1 MRYVVGLTGGIG
13 SGKSLIANLFAEL
26 GVPIVDA
33 DVVARTVVEKGSP
46 LLAKIADHFG
56 ESVLNEKSELNRA
69 YLRSYIFAH
78 PTEKE
83 WLNNLLHP
91 AIRTEMLAK
100 MQAVKAPYLLLVV
113 PLLIE
118 NQLTTLCDRVLVV
131 DVPMEVQIAR
141 TTARDGSALETVKQI
156 IAAQVNRETRL
167 QYADDIIENALPLA
181 QNLMNLKAQVLQLH
195 QRYLSL
201 AAAAQKQKKETL

>member
-56 ESVLNEKSELNRA
+56 ESVLNEKGELNRA

>member
-1 MRYVVGLTGGIG
+1 M
-13 SGKSLIANLFAEL
+13 
-26 GVPIVDA
+26 
-33 DVVARTVVEKGSP
+33 
-46 LLAKIADHFG
+46 
-56 ESVLNEKSELNRA
+56 LNEKGELNRA

-83 WLNNLLHP
+83 WLNNLMHP
-91 AIRTEMLAK
+91 AIRTEMLAQI
-100 MQAVKAPYLLLVV
+100 QAVKAPYLLLVV

-167 QYADDIIENALPLA
+167 QYADDVIENALPLA
-181 QNLMNLKAQVLQLH
+181 QNLVNLKAQVLQLH
-195 QRYLSL
+195 QRYLL
-201 AAAAQKQKKETL
+201 LAAQKQKKETL

>member
-1 MRYVVGLTGGIG
+1 M
-13 SGKSLIANLFAEL
+13 
-26 GVPIVDA
+26 
-33 DVVARTVVEKGSP
+33 
-46 LLAKIADHFG
+46 
-56 ESVLNEKSELNRA
+56 
-69 YLRSYIFAH
+69 
-78 PTEKE
+78 
-83 WLNNLLHP
+83 HP

-167 QYADDIIENALPLA
+167 QYADDVIENALPLA
-181 QNLMNLKAQVLQLH
+181 QNLVNLKVQVLQLH

-201 AAAAQKQKKETL
+201 AAQKQKKETL

>member
-56 ESVLNEKSELNRA
+56 ESVLNEKGELNRA

-78 PTEKE
+78 PTEKQ

-91 AIRTEMLAK
+91 AIRTEMLAQI
-100 MQAVKAPYLLLVV
+100 QAVEA
-113 PLLIE
+113 
-118 NQLTTLCDRVLVV
+118 
-131 DVPMEVQIAR
+131 
-141 TTARDGSALETVKQI
+141 
-156 IAAQVNRETRL
+156 VNNVMR
-167 QYADDIIENALPLA
+167 
-181 QNLMNLKAQVLQLH
+181 
-195 QRYLSL
+195 
-201 AAAAQKQKKETL
+201 

>member
-26 GVPIVDA
+26 GVLIVDA

-46 LLAKIADHFG
+46 LLAKIADHFA
-56 ESVLNEKSELNRA
+56 ESVLNEKGELNRA

-91 AIRTEMLAK
+91 AIRTEMLAQ

-141 TTARDGSALETVKQI
+141 TTERDGSALETVKQI

-167 QYADDIIENALPLA
+167 QYADDVIENALPLA
-181 QNLMNLKAQVLQLH
+181 QNLVNLKAQVLQLH

-201 AAAAQKQKKETL
+201 AAQK

>member
-1 MRYVVGLTGGIG
+1 M
-13 SGKSLIANLFAEL
+13 
-26 GVPIVDA
+26 
-33 DVVARTVVEKGSP
+33 
-46 LLAKIADHFG
+46 
-56 ESVLNEKSELNRA
+56 
-69 YLRSYIFAH
+69 RSYIFAH

-91 AIRTEMLAK
+91 AIRTEILAK
-100 MQAVKAPYLLLVV
+100 MQAVEAPYLLLVV

-156 IAAQVNRETRL
+156 IASQVNRETRL
-167 QYADDIIENALPLA
+167 QYADDVIENALPLA
-181 QNLMNLKAQVLQLH
+181 QNLVNLKAQVLQLH
-195 QRYLSL
+195 QCYLSL
-201 AAAAQKQKKETL
+201 AAQK

>member
-13 SGKSLIANLFAEL
+13 SGKSFIATLFAEL

-56 ESVLNEKSELNRA
+56 ESVLNEKGELNRA

-78 PTEKE
+78 PTEKQ

-91 AIRTEMLAK
+91 AIRTEMLAQI
-100 MQAVKAPYLLLVV
+100 QAVEAPYLLLVV

-167 QYADDIIENALPLA
+167 QYADDVIENALPLA
-181 QNLMNLKAQVLQLH
+181 QNLVNLKAQVLQLH
-195 QRYLSL
+195 QHYLSL
-201 AAAAQKQKKETL
+201 AAQKQKKETL

>member
-13 SGKSLIANLFAEL
+13 SGKSLMANLFADL
-26 GVPIVDA
+26 GVLIVDA

-46 LLAKIADHFG
+46 LLAKIADHFC
-56 ESVLNEKSELNRA
+56 ESVLNEKGELNRA

-181 QNLMNLKAQVLQLH
+181 QNLVNLKAQVLQLH

-201 AAAAQKQKKETL
+201 AAQKQKKETL

>member
-56 ESVLNEKSELNRA
+56 ESVLNEKGELNRA

-83 WLNNLLHP
+83 WLNSLMHP

-131 DVPMEVQIAR
+131 DVPMEIAR

-167 QYADDIIENALPLA
+167 QYADDVIENALPLA
-181 QNLMNLKAQVLQLH
+181 QNLVNLKVQVLQLH

-201 AAAAQKQKKETL
+201 AAQKQKKETL

>member
-46 LLAKIADHFG
+46 LLAKIADHFS
-56 ESVLNEKSELNRA
+56 ESVLNEKGELNRA

-131 DVPMEVQIAR
+131 DVPMEVQVAR
-141 TTARDGSALETVKQI
+141 TTERDGSALETVKQI

-167 QYADDIIENALPLA
+167 QYADDVIENALPLA
-181 QNLMNLKAQVLQLH
+181 QNLVNLKAQVLQLH

-201 AAAAQKQKKETL
+201 AAQK

>member
-56 ESVLNEKSELNRA
+56 ESVLNEQGELNRA

-83 WLNNLLHP
+83 WLNNLMHP

-167 QYADDIIENALPLA
+167 QYADDVIENALPLA
-181 QNLMNLKAQVLQLH
+181 QNLVNLKAQVLQLH

>member
-33 DVVARTVVEKGSP
+33 GVVARTVVEKGSP

-56 ESVLNEKSELNRA
+56 ESVLNEKGELNRA

-91 AIRTEMLAK
+91 AIRTEMLAQI
-100 MQAVKAPYLLLVV
+100 QAVEAPYLLLVV

-141 TTARDGSALETVKQI
+141 TTERDGSALETVKQ
-156 IAAQVNRETRL
+156 TRL
-167 QYADDIIENALPLA
+167 QYADDVIENALPLA
-181 QNLMNLKAQVLQLH
+181 QNLVNLKAQVLQLH

-201 AAAAQKQKKETL
+201 AAQKQKKETL

>member
-46 LLAKIADHFG
+46 LLAKIADHFS
-56 ESVLNEKSELNRA
+56 ESVLNEKGELNRA

-141 TTARDGSALETVKQI
+141 TTERDGSALETVKQI

-167 QYADDIIENALPLA
+167 QYADDVIENALPLA
-181 QNLMNLKAQVLQLH
+181 QNLVNLKAQVLQLH

-201 AAAAQKQKKETL
+201 AAQK

>member
-56 ESVLNEKSELNRA
+56 ESVLNEKGELNRA

-91 AIRTEMLAK
+91 AIRTEMLAQ

-131 DVPMEVQIAR
+131 DVTMEVQIAR
-141 TTARDGSALETVKQI
+141 TTARDGGALETVKQI
-156 IAAQVNRETRL
+156 IAAQ
-167 QYADDIIENALPLA
+167 YADDVIENALPLA
-181 QNLMNLKAQVLQLH
+181 QNLVNLKAQVLQLH

>member
-46 LLAKIADHFG
+46 LLAKIADHFS
-56 ESVLNEKSELNRA
+56 ESVLNEKGELNRA

-91 AIRTEMLAK
+91 AIRTEMLAQI
-100 MQAVKAPYLLLVV
+100 QAVEAPYLLLVV

-131 DVPMEVQIAR
+131 DVPMEVQVAR
-141 TTARDGSALETVKQI
+141 TTERDGSALETVKQI

-167 QYADDIIENALPLA
+167 QYADDVIENALPLA
-181 QNLMNLKAQVLQLH
+181 QNLVNLKAQVLQLH

-201 AAAAQKQKKETL
+201 AAQK

>member
-56 ESVLNEKSELNRA
+56 ESVLNEKGELNRA

-91 AIRTEMLAK
+91 AIRTEMLAQI
-100 MQAVKAPYLLLVV
+100 QAVEAPYLLLVV

-131 DVPMEVQIAR
+131 DVPMEVE
-141 TTARDGSALETVKQI
+141 RDGSALETVKQI

-167 QYADDIIENALPLA
+167 QYADDVIENALPLA
-181 QNLMNLKAQVLQLH
+181 QNLVNLKAQVLQLH

-201 AAAAQKQKKETL
+201 AAQKQKKETL

>member
-46 LLAKIADHFG
+46 LLAQIADHFG

-167 QYADDIIENALPLA
+167 QYADDVIENALPLA
-181 QNLMNLKAQVLQLH
+181 QNLVNLKAQVLQLH

-201 AAAAQKQKKETL
+201 SAAAQKQKKETL